1 MNTKDYTQTSPTQEY
16 VKKRINRKHFL
27 QKIDQFTDWD
37 KIDQLLNEHYSKGK
51 STTGRKAYPALV
63 LFKMSLLQ
71 TWYGL
76 SDYEVEDA
84 VKDRLSFMNFCSLRL
99 EDDVPDHSVLSR
111 FRTELTEKNGYEL
124 ILQAFNAQIAA
135 RGLQMKKGVLVDAS
149 ITDSP
154 RKPKGGQAEQVST
167 DGEVAT
173 VKSTAGS
180 GGDKEASWVKKGS
193 KLRYGYKRHYTADE
207 QTGLVLSV
215 VSSTAKAHETK
226 YLESCLEATAGL
238 SRGTSVYT
246 DKGYA
251 SASNAS
257 YLSSQGYKNRIQMKG
272 TRGNQLSSRARL
284 RNKLIGLRRYKI
296 ERVFGSIKRWFQ
308 GGVCRYVGLAKA
320 HTQHILEAL
329 SYNLYRLPRLLDPAS
344 L

>member
-1 MNTKDYTQTSPTQEY
+1 MNTKDYSQSSPTQEY

-37 KIDQLLNEHYSKGK
+37 KIDQLLNEHYSRGK

-167 DGEVAT
+167 DGEVAA

-180 GGDKEASWVKKGS
+180 GGDKEAIWVKKGS

-226 YLESCLEATAGL
+226 YLESCLEATEGL

-257 YLSSQGYKNRIQMKG
+257 YLSNQGY
-272 TRGNQLSSRARL
+272 
-284 RNKLIGLRRYKI
+284 
-296 ERVFGSIKRWFQ
+296 
-308 GGVCRYVGLAKA
+308 
-320 HTQHILEAL
+320 
-329 SYNLYRLPRLLDPAS
+329 
-344 L
+344 